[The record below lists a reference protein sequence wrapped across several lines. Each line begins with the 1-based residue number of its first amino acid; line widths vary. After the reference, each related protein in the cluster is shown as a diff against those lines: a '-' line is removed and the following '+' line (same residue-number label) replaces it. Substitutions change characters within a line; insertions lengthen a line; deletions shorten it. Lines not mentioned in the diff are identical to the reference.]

1 MVTDRIMEKKHV
13 QLRQAAPASDFSIIG
28 FFPIRV
34 QNIPEV
40 IRTFFFTYFL
50 EVAIISIIDF
60 SCEIKG
66 LGQIDKFFHNYF
78 FP

>member
-1 MVTDRIMEKKHV
+1 MLSMFLFYMYLHVISLYLNVFICYSRLFKCMVTDRVMGKKN

-40 IRTFFFTYFL
+40 IRTFF
-50 EVAIISIIDF
+50 S
-60 SCEIKG
+60 
-66 LGQIDKFFHNYF
+66 
-78 FP
+78 P